1 MSSTPSNLP
10 GASVRRDLF
19 STCAQPPSGRWRRTL
34 ARLAVPLAG
43 LLLAAGAHAVPQI
56 SSLVHDPD
64 ILPAGGTVTS
74 TVTIADSDS
83 LPIGAPGASFT
94 YTIPANAIYMGTSAV
109 PSGTCTADVAVGS
122 AGQGTLTCSGITLA
136 ANERLDFKVL
146 LRTQTQGTLTV
157 TATPSGGGA
166 SETKA
171 ITVNQGADVAVA
183 ISAPVTAPSGSTV
196 PIVFTVTN
204 NGPDTST
211 GSTLTY
217 PIPTGLTVSNTN
229 LPSGCSVSGSQLTCN
244 VPATPATA
252 GSNTRTFSING
263 VVTAGA
269 GSTITHQPAVA
280 PAGAVGDG
288 VSTNNSA
295 TANTTVTAGYV
306 LALAKSH
313 DGGQVLVGQ
322 RFNFKLSPSFSGSPP
337 TGVTLTDTIPANF
350 AIQTPIN
357 PPAGWSCSVSG
368 QTVSCTRSNIGG
380 NNGAS
385 VALGDI
391 LVPVIAMTAGT
402 GVVNEATVNATG
414 PIVSSATGSVPVDVA
429 PSSADF
435 RADKRRSWPQNN
447 VPLGQAF
454 DYQVGSTNLGGTRLL
469 AGSTIQLVDDVPA
482 GVQINSVTQRDG
494 YTCTVTKGGATVV
507 PTPAVPVPGPATVT
521 CTRTLTA
528 DIGVDQSNGSSARN
542 GGYIIVNATIPALPP
557 GGGQVVNTM
566 CVNVALPAAAPTLGA
581 DPDANTGNDCTSLG
595 TGVNDNATAADVRVL
610 KRVVGIGDSAGNR
623 QIAGQDVTWQIE
635 VVNDGPSEAQSV
647 VVTDTFA
654 QVIGAGSVS
663 QTANA
668 GTFSGTCALP
678 ANGGGFGNASLAG
691 CTLSTLPVCRASTA
705 PASALPLCPVIQV
718 VARHYGDGA
727 SATDH
732 GFQINNTARAVAAT
746 PADPNL
752 ANNDGST
759 TAYLT
764 ARSDVVVTKSASP
777 GSVPVGQLLTYTLTA
792 RNQSLAQ
799 GSLSRAYDVHVVDTL
814 PAGLMF
820 ISADASGGGSCT
832 TKPSTTQ
839 PTGTGTTN
847 NQLECAWTSL
857 DRNVQ
862 QTVTVRVR
870 PLYVLNGTTVT
881 NNVHISTATPELST
895 ANNDASVPAT
905 ITAPVYDL
913 VVTKRDDVDPVNVG
927 DDVGYTITVSNNSAS
942 TAEDVRM
949 IDLLPLPGPNG
960 EAAPTLVSVSI
971 PADAPAGTSFALA
984 GGAAIGSA
992 GGQVVFTIPTLGGA
1006 GATAT
1011 GDINSLQFRV
1021 VLRGVSRGTFQNNAK
1036 VDFFDAARNVYD
1048 AVQGNNTVAENT
1060 TFRFKAD
1067 VQVVSKAAVVKGTST
1082 PLTTASSGQPFDWF
1096 VQLRNN
1102 GPDSAETTSFTDTL
1116 PAALVLDGTPVFTV
1130 TGGSFTPAA
1139 PTCTGASGGTAVT
1152 CAITSMPANGTAT
1165 VRIPVRFA
1173 SGNPPANGTDIVN
1186 RAHIVTTGSGDTN
1199 GGADPNAGNNFNE
1212 GRVTVQNSA
1221 LSGRVY
1227 EDLNG
1232 NGQVDA
1238 DESGIAGV
1246 TMRLTGTDY
1255 LGKAVLL
1262 TTTTDGNGNWGFT
1275 VPAGTYNVV
1284 EDQPAAYLPGI
1295 TRAGS
1300 VTGAGSAQGSVPT
1313 GGAGVTSGP
1322 NGSNANR
1329 IDNIVLGTGGTSSA
1343 NNFGEVRASS
1353 LAGRVYQDADY
1364 SNAASAGDP
1373 GIAGVTVTLTGTDMF
1388 GNAVS
1393 KTTTTATGTGNY
1405 AFANLTPGNYTLTE
1419 TQPAG
1424 FADGSDAAGTAG
1436 GTLGNDVV
1444 SAIALRSNVNATG
1457 YDFGELLSRI
1467 SVRVFVDANNDGVP
1481 QAGDTGIPNVELR
1494 LTGTDAAGN
1503 PVNIVAVATGVDG
1516 RYEFR
1521 NVPPSG
1527 AGGYTITETQPA
1539 NYAPGKANN
1548 NALPG
1553 TPQAGG
1559 NAITGVTVS
1568 GTNVPLVQGEY
1579 YFGELLPGGISGRV
1593 YYDRN
1598 GNGAQNA
1605 PGEPGIAGVT
1615 ITLTGTDVNG
1625 QSVTR
1630 TTTTDA
1636 SGDYSFPNLAP
1647 GSYTVTETRPQGY
1660 EPGITRAGN
1669 VSGAGSM
1676 AGSVPTGGSGVSNGP
1691 NGSTANVIQ
1700 NIVLGAV
1707 GAGSAGNNF
1716 SAVKPAS
1723 LAGYVYADV
1732 APSNGVRDSG
1742 EPGIAGTTVRV
1753 TGTDFLGN
1761 AVDRTVQTG
1770 ADGGYLFDK
1779 LVPGTYQVDETQPA
1793 GVADGP
1799 ESLGT
1804 VNGAAR
1810 GVANP
1815 GNVNDRF
1822 GGIALVSEDVGIDY
1836 NFGERGGQIAGWVY
1850 VDNNNDGVRQAGEPG
1865 IAGVTLTLTGR
1876 SASGLAVNAT
1886 VVTDATGRY
1895 VFTGLLPAD
1904 AAGYTI
1910 RETQPVTYADGL
1922 DAVGTLD
1929 GVPSGTLGNDVIGAI
1944 AYRGGNGDNYNFG
1957 ERGASL
1963 AGTVYNDANRNG
1975 TREPQDLPIPG
1986 VTITLTGTDAA
1997 GQPVT
2002 RTAVTDANGRYELPG
2017 LPLPGSGG
2025 YTVTETQPAGY
2036 EDGIAVPGTL
2046 GGTAQGPNQI
2056 RVNIT
2061 GLDARGTGY
2070 DFTEHSSQPA
2080 SLTGN
2085 VWFDQNHNRS
2095 RDSGEGNGEGWTVE
2109 LLRCADGGNACA
2121 ENAATVLY
2129 SVTTAADGGYRFGDL
2144 VPGEYRVRFRSPDG
2158 RYVGGVWPTD
2168 ASQNGAGGP
2177 YPTPSPSD
2185 PRFTIKV
2192 RVNPGA
2198 NVQKQDLPY
2207 DPGGVVYD
2215 SVSGTPVP
2223 GAVVRLVGPPGFDPA
2238 QHLFDGRDSY
2248 TTGPSGYYDFFVLPG
2263 APAGEYRLVVTPP
2276 GNYLPSS
2283 IYPAAAGALGTQ
2295 SCSPPPN
2302 GPAPSQTNPCV
2313 VSPGAALVPGAGYYM
2328 VFQMPG
2334 GGGQH
2339 VVANNIPLDP
2349 SDATLIELR
2358 KTTSKLTVKKGELL
2372 PYRITARNTRGNP
2385 VPGVAVVDTLPPG
2398 FRYVPGSLTVRSLPG
2413 GVALPVVP
2421 QLNGRQ
2427 LVVPGQNFAPNE
2439 TKEYLMVAGVGVG
2452 VGEGEFVNQVVATQ
2466 GVGGRTLSNLATA
2479 TVRVVPDALFD
2490 CTDVIGK
2497 VYDDKNA
2504 NGYQDDGEPGIANVR
2519 IATVNGVLVTT
2530 DAEGRYH
2537 IACAAIPKEGTGS
2550 NLVLK
2555 LDERTLPS
2563 GYRTTSENPAA
2574 ERATRGKVLK
2584 INFGA
2589 TVHRVVRLALQ
2600 GAAFEDGGAAL
2611 RAGFVPELD
2620 RTVSVLAEK
2629 TSVLR
2634 LAYRAAPGEPASLGR
2649 QRTDAVKA
2657 AVLAR
2662 WKQLGEQRARAD
2674 GNAPPLFNLDVEVE
2688 LVPAATPEGGK
2699 P

>member
-1 MSSTPSNLP
+1 MFRTPTNLSHASARRDVPSN
-10 GASVRRDLF
+10 A
-19 STCAQPPSGRWRRTL
+19 
-34 ARLAVPLAG
+34 ARLRRCLTRVAAPLAG
-43 LLLAAGAHAVPQI
+43 LLFAAAAHAVPQV
-56 SSLVHDPD
+56 SSLVHSPD

-74 TVTIADSDS
+74 TVTIAETDS

-94 YTIPANAIYMGTSAV
+94 YTIPANSIYMGTGAV
-109 PSGTCTADVAVGS
+109 PVGSCSADVVVGA
-122 AGQGTLTCSGITLA
+122 AGPGTLTCSGITLG
-136 ANERLDFKVL
+136 ANQLRDFQVL
-146 LRTQTQGTLTV
+146 LRTVSQGTLSV
-157 TATPSGGGA
+157 TAAISGGSS
-166 SETKA
+166 SETKI
-171 ITVNQGADVAVA
+171 ITVNQGADVSVA
-183 ISAPVTAPSGSTV
+183 ISAPATAPSGSTV
-196 PIVFTVTN
+196 PIVFTLTN
-204 NGPDTST
+204 NGPDTSS

-217 PIPTGLTVSNTN
+217 SIPTGLSVSGSG
-229 LPSGCSVSGSQLTCN
+229 LPSGCSISGSLLTCN
-244 VPATPATA
+244 VPATPATP
-252 GSNTRTFSING
+252 GSNTRTFTVNG

-280 PAGAVGDG
+280 SAGSIGDG

-313 DGGQVLVGQ
+313 DGGQLLVGQ
-322 RFNFKLSPSFSGSPP
+322 RFNFRLSPSFSGTAP
-337 TGVTLTDTIPANF
+337 TGVTLSDTLPANF
-350 AIQTPIN
+350 TIQPPVN
-357 PPAGWSCSVSG
+357 PATGWSCSVSG
-368 QTVSCTRSNIGG
+368 QTVSCTRTDIGG
-380 NNGAS
+380 TGGAN

-391 LVPVIAMTAGT
+391 LVPVIASSAGT
-402 GVVNEATVNATG
+402 GVVNQATVSATG
-414 PIVSSATGSVPVDVA
+414 PIANSATGSVPADVA
-429 PSSADF
+429 VSATDF
-435 RADKRRSWPQNN
+435 RADKRRGWPQNN

-454 DYQVGSTNLGGTRLL
+454 DYQVGSTNLGSTRLL
-469 AGSTIQLVDDVPA
+469 AGSTIQLVDDLPA

-494 YTCTVTKGGATVV
+494 YTCTVTQGGTTVV
-507 PTPAVPVPGPATVT
+507 PTPATPVPGPATVT
-521 CTRTLTA
+521 CTRTLAT
-528 DIGVDQSNGSSARN
+528 DIDVDLSNGASARN
-542 GGYIIVNATIPALPP
+542 GGYIIVNATIPALPS
-557 GGGQVVNTM
+557 GGGQIVNRM
-566 CVNVALPAAAPTLGA
+566 CVNVALPASAPTLGT
-581 DPDANTGNDCTSLG
+581 DPDANTGNDCVNLG
-595 TGVNDNATAADVRVL
+595 TGVDDTATAADVKVL

-623 QIAGQDVTWQIE
+623 QIAGQPVTWEIE
-635 VVNDGPSEAQSV
+635 VVNTGPSEAQNV
-647 VVTDTFA
+647 VVTDSFA
-654 QVIGAGSVS
+654 QVIGAGNVT
-663 QTANA
+663 QTPNG
-668 GTFSGTCALP
+668 GTFAGTCALP
-678 ANGGGFGNASLAG
+678 ANGGGFGQASLSN
-691 CTLSTLPVCRASTA
+691 CTLSTLPVCRASTDA
-705 PASALPLCPVIQV
+705 ASALPLCPVIRV
-718 VARHYGDGA
+718 VASHYGDGR

-732 GFQINNTARAVAAT
+732 GFEINNTANALAVT

-759 TAYLT
+759 IAYLV
-764 ARSDVVVTKSASP
+764 ARSDVTVTKSASP
-777 GSVPVGQLLTYTLTA
+777 ASVPVGQLLTYTLTVVN
-792 RNQSLAQ
+792 RNVPN
-799 GSLSRAYDVHVVDTL
+799 SLSRAYAVSVTDTL
-814 PAGLMF
+814 PANLMF
-820 ISADASGGGSCT
+820 LTAVASGGGTCGT
-832 TKPSTTQ
+832 TPVTTQ

-847 NQLECAWTSL
+847 NQLVCSWNSL
-857 DRNVQ
+857 NRNVQ

-870 PLYVLNGTTVT
+870 PLYALNGTAVT
-881 NNVHISTATPELST
+881 NGAHVATDTPELLT
-895 ANNDASVPAT
+895 TNNDATVPAT
-905 ITAPVYDL
+905 VTAPVYDL
-913 VVTKRDDVDPVNVG
+913 VVTKRDDADPVNVG

-942 TAEDVRM
+942 TAEDVRL
-949 IDLLPLPGPNG
+949 IDTLPLPGPGG
-960 EAAPTLVSVSI
+960 ETPPTLVSVSI
-971 PADAPAGTSFALA
+971 PSNAPAGTSFALA
-984 GGAAIGSA
+984 GGAAVGSA
-992 GGQVVFTIPTLGGA
+992 GGQIVFTIPTLGG
-1006 GATAT
+1006 T
-1011 GDINSLQFRV
+1011 GPTSTGELSSLQFRV
-1021 VLRGVSRGTFQNNAK
+1021 VLRGTSRGTFQNNAK
-1036 VDFFDAARNVYD
+1036 VDFFDATRNAFD
-1048 AVQGNNTVAENT
+1048 TAQGNNAVAENT

-1067 VQVVSKAAVVKGTST
+1067 VQVVSKAAVTTGTAT
-1082 PLTTASSGQPFDWF
+1082 PLATVSSAQTFDWL

-1116 PAALVLDGTPVFTV
+1116 PAPLVLTGTPVFTV
-1130 TGGSFTPAA
+1130 TSGAFTPAA
-1139 PTCTGASGGTAVT
+1139 PTCTGVAGGTAVS

-1165 VRIPVRFA
+1165 VRIPVRF
-1173 SGNPPANGTDIVN
+1173 SGAAPANGTVLTN

-1199 GGADPNAGNNFNE
+1199 GGADPDAGNNFND
-1212 GRVTVQNSA
+1212 GQVTVQNSA

-1232 NGQVDA
+1232 NGLIDSG
-1238 DESGIAGV
+1238 EPGIAGV
-1246 TMRLTGTDY
+1246 TMRLSGTDSA
-1255 LGKAVLL
+1255 GNAVVM
-1262 TTTTDGNGNWGFT
+1262 TTTTDANGNWGFT
-1275 VPAGTYNVV
+1275 VPAGTYSVV
-1284 EDQPAAYLPGI
+1284 EDQPAAYQPGI
-1295 TRAGS
+1295 TRAGTVS
-1300 VTGAGSAQGSVPT
+1300 GVGSTAGTVPP
-1313 GGAGVTSGP
+1313 GTSNGP

-1329 IDNIVLGTGGTSSA
+1329 IDNIVLGTGGASTA

-1364 SNAASAGDP
+1364 NNAASAGDP

-1388 GNAVS
+1388 GNPVS
-1393 KTTTTATGTGNY
+1393 LTTTTAATTGNY
-1405 AFANLTPGNYTLTE
+1405 AFNNLTPGNYTLTE
-1419 TQPAG
+1419 TQPAA

-1436 GTLGNDVV
+1436 GTAGNDVV
-1444 SAIALRSNVNATG
+1444 SAIALRSNVTGTG
-1457 YDFGELLSRI
+1457 YDFGELLTRI
-1467 SVRVFVDANNDGVP
+1467 TTRVFVDANNDGVP

-1503 PVNIVAVATGVDG
+1503 AVNILAVPTGTVG
-1516 RYEFR
+1516 GYEFR

-1548 NALPG
+1548 NGQPG
-1553 TPQAGG
+1553 TPQGGG
-1559 NAITGVTVS
+1559 NVITGVTVS
-1568 GTNVPLVQGEY
+1568 GTSVPTTQGEY
-1579 YFGELLPGGISGRV
+1579 WFGELLPGGISGRV
-1593 YYDRN
+1593 YYDRD
-1598 GNGAQNA
+1598 GSGAQGA
-1605 PGEPGIAGVT
+1605 PATEPGLAGVT

-1625 QSVTR
+1625 QTVSR
-1630 TTTTDA
+1630 TTITDA

-1647 GSYTVTETRPQGY
+1647 GSYTVTETRPTGY
-1660 EPGITRAGN
+1660 LPGITRAGN
-1669 VSGAGSM
+1669 VSGAGSTPG
-1676 AGSVPTGGSGVSNGP
+1676 AVPTGGTGVTNGP

-1700 NIVLGAV
+1700 NIVLGAA

-1723 LAGYVYADV
+1723 LSGYVYADV
-1732 APSNGVRDSG
+1732 APSNGTKDSG

-1753 TGTDFLGN
+1753 TGTDFQGN
-1761 AVDRTVQTG
+1761 AVDRTVQTA
-1770 ADGGYLFDK
+1770 ADGRYLVDA
-1779 LVPGTYQVDETQPA
+1779 LTPGTYQIDETQPA

-1804 VNGAAR
+1804 VGGAAR
-1810 GVANP
+1810 GTVNP
-1815 GNVNDRF
+1815 GGTNDRF
-1822 GGIALVSEDVGIDY
+1822 GGLALVSEDVGIDY

-1850 VDNNNDGVRQAGEPG
+1850 VDTNNDGVRQPTEVG

-1876 SASGLAVNAT
+1876 SASGLVVNAT
-1886 VVTDATGRY
+1886 VVTDASGRY

-1922 DAVGTLD
+1922 DAVGTLE
-1929 GVPSGTLGNDVIGAI
+1929 GTASGTLGNDVIGAI

-2025 YTVTETQPAGY
+2025 YTVTETQPTGY
-2036 EDGIAVPGTL
+2036 DEGIAVPGTL

-2056 RVNIT
+2056 RVNFT
-2061 GLDARGTGY
+2061 GLDAHGTGY
-2070 DFTEHSSQPA
+2070 DFNEHSNQPA
-2080 SLTGN
+2080 SLTGT
-2085 VWFDQNHNRS
+2085 VWFDQNHNRT
-2095 RDSGEGNGEGWTVE
+2095 RESGEGQGEGWTVE

-2121 ENAATVLY
+2121 ETAATVLY
-2129 SVTTAADGGYRFGDL
+2129 TVTTSANGSYRFGDL
-2144 VPGEYRVRFRSPDG
+2144 VPGEYRVRFRAPDG
-2158 RYVGGVWPTD
+2158 RVVGGVWPTD
-2168 ASQNGAGGP
+2168 ASQNGASGP
-2177 YPTPSPSD
+2177 YPTPAASD

-2192 RVNPGA
+2192 RVNAGA

-2238 QHLFDGRDSY
+2238 QHLLDGRDSY
-2248 TTGPSGYYDFFVLPG
+2248 TTGPNGYYDFFLLPG
-2263 APAGEYRLVVTPP
+2263 APAGDYRLAITPP
-2276 GNYLPSS
+2276 GAYLPSS
-2283 IYPAAAGALGTQ
+2283 MYPAAAGALGTQ
-2295 SCSPPPN
+2295 SCAAPAN
-2302 GPAPSQTNPCV
+2302 GPAPAQTNPCV
-2313 VSPGAALVPGAGYYM
+2313 VSPGAALVTGAGYYLL
-2328 VFQMPG
+2328 FKMPG

-2398 FRYVPGSLTVRSLPG
+2398 FRYIQGSLTVRTMPG
-2413 GVALPVVP
+2413 GVALPLVP
-2421 QLNGRQ
+2421 QINGRQ
-2427 LVVPGQNFAPNE
+2427 VVVPGQNFAPNE

-2452 VGEGEFVNQVVATQ
+2452 VGEGEFVNQVVALQ

-2504 NGYQDDGEPGIANVR
+2504 NGYQDDGEPGLANVR
-2519 IATVNGVLVTT
+2519 IATVNGVLATT

-2600 GAAFEDGGAAL
+2600 GAAFEDGNSSL
-2611 RAGFVPELD
+2611 RAGFAGELD

-2629 TSVLR
+2629 TAVLR
-2634 LAYRAAPGEPASLGR
+2634 LAYKAAPGEPASLGR

-2662 WKQLGEQRARAD
+2662 WKQLGEQRAGR
-2674 GNAPPLFNLDVEVE
+2674 NEPPLFNLDIEVE
-2688 LVPAATPEGGK
+2688 LVPATAASDEAK

>member
-1 MSSTPSNLP
+1 MFRTPSNLSRAQ
-10 GASVRRDLF
+10 GRRDVSSNARLQHG
-19 STCAQPPSGRWRRTL
+19 TWRRRL
-34 ARLAVPLAG
+34 ARLAAPLAG
-43 LLLAAGAHAVPQI
+43 LLLATAAHAVPQV
-56 SSLVHDPD
+56 SSLVHAPD

-74 TVTIADSDS
+74 TVTIAESDS
-83 LPIGAPGASFT
+83 LPIDAPGASFT
-94 YTIPANAIYMGTSAV
+94 YTIPANSIYMGTGPV
-109 PSGTCTADVAVGS
+109 PVGS
-122 AGQGTLTCSGITLA
+122 CSATISEGTAGPGTLTCSGITLA
-136 ANERLDFKVL
+136 ANQLRDFQVL
-146 LRTQTQGTLTV
+146 LRTVSQGTLSV
-157 TATPSGGGA
+157 TATPSGGGS
-166 SETKA
+166 SETKT
-171 ITVNQGADVAVA
+171 ITVNQGADMAVA
-183 ISAPVTAPSGSTV
+183 ISAPVNAPSGSTV

-217 PIPTGLTVSNTN
+217 PIPTGLSVVAGS
-229 LPSGCSVSGSQLTCN
+229 LPAACSITGSELRCN

-252 GSNTRTFSING
+252 GNNTRTYSINA

-269 GSTITHQPAVA
+269 GSTVTHQPAVTA
-280 PAGAVGDG
+280 VGSVGDG

-306 LALAKSH
+306 LAMSKSH
-313 DGGQVLVGQ
+313 DGGQLLVGQ
-322 RFNFKLSPSFSGSPP
+322 HFNFRLSPSFSGSPP
-337 TGVTLTDTIPANF
+337 TGVTLSDTIPANF
-350 AIQTPIN
+350 AIQAL
-357 PPAGWSCSVSG
+357 PAQSTGWTCSVSG

-391 LVPVIAMTAGT
+391 VIPVVAMTAGT
-402 GVVNEATVNATG
+402 GIVNEATVSATG
-414 PIVSSATGSVPVDVA
+414 PIANSATGSVPADVA
-429 PSSADF
+429 VSATDF
-435 RADKRRSWPQNN
+435 RADKRRGWPQNN

-454 DYQVGSTNLGGTRLL
+454 DYQVGSTNLGSTRLL
-469 AGSTIQLVDDVPA
+469 AGSTIQLVDDLPA

-494 YTCTVTKGGATVV
+494 YTCTVTKGGATVT
-507 PTPAVPVPGPATVT
+507 PTPATPVPGPATVT
-521 CTRTLTA
+521 CTRTLST
-528 DIGVDQSNGSSARN
+528 DIGVDTSSGNSARN
-542 GGYIIVNATIPALPP
+542 GGYIIVNATIPALPS
-557 GGGQVVNTM
+557 GGGQIVNTM

-581 DPDANTGNDCTSLG
+581 DPDANTGNDCVSLG
-595 TGVNDNATAADVRVL
+595 TGVNDNATAADVKVL

-623 QIAGQDVTWQIE
+623 QIVGQDVTWQIE
-635 VVNDGPSEAQSV
+635 VVNAGPSEAQNV
-647 VVTDTFA
+647 VVTDNFA
-654 QVIGAGSVS
+654 QVIGAGTVS
-663 QTANA
+663 QTPNG
-668 GTFSGTCALP
+668 GTFAGTCALP
-678 ANGGGFGNASLAG
+678 ANGSGFGQASLSN
-691 CTLSTLPVCRASTA
+691 CTLSTLPVCRASTD

-718 VARHYGDGA
+718 ATKHYGDGA

-732 GFQINNTARAVAAT
+732 GFQINNTANALATT
-746 PADPNL
+746 PADPDL
-752 ANNDGST
+752 ANNNGST
-759 TAYLT
+759 TAYLL
-764 ARSDVVVTKSASP
+764 ARTDVTVTKSASP
-777 GSVPVGQLLTYTLTA
+777 ASVPVGQMLTYTLTA

-814 PAGLMF
+814 PANLMF
-820 ISADASGGGSCT
+820 ISATPSGGGSCS
-832 TKPSTTQ
+832 TKPNTTQ

-862 QTVTVRVR
+862 QTVTVQVR
-870 PLYVLNGTTVT
+870 PLYVLNGSTVT
-881 NNVHISTATPELST
+881 NNVRVSTATPEITT
-895 ANNDASVPAT
+895 ANNDAAAPAT

-949 IDLLPLPGPNG
+949 VDTLPLPGPNG
-960 EAAPTLVSVSI
+960 ELPPTLVSVT
-971 PADAPAGTSFALA
+971 APGGTTFALA
-984 GGAAIGSA
+984 SGAAIGSA
-992 GGQVVFTIPTLGGA
+992 GGQIVFTIPTLGGS

-1011 GDINSLQFRV
+1011 GEPNTLQFRV

-1036 VDFFDAARNVYD
+1036 VDFFDAARNAFD
-1048 AVQGNNTVAENT
+1048 TVQGNNAVAENT

-1067 VQVVSKAAVVKGTST
+1067 VQVVSKAAVMAGTAT
-1082 PLTTASSGQPFDWF
+1082 PVTTVSSAVPFDWL

-1116 PAALVLDGTPVFTV
+1116 PASLVLAGPPVFTV

-1139 PTCTGASGGTAVT
+1139 PTCTGTAGSTAVS

-1165 VRIPVRFA
+1165 VRIPVRF
-1173 SGNPPANGTDIVN
+1173 SGAAPANGTVLTN

-1199 GGADPNAGNNFNE
+1199 GGTDPNGGNNFND
-1212 GRVTVQNSA
+1212 GSVTVQNSA

-1232 NGQVDA
+1232 NGLIDGGEPA
-1238 DESGIAGV
+1238 IAGV
-1246 TMRLTGTDY
+1246 TIRLSGTDSS
-1255 LGKAVLL
+1255 GNPIAL
-1262 TTTTDGNGNWGFT
+1262 TTTTDAGGNWSFT
-1275 VPAGTYNVV
+1275 VPAGTYSVV

-1295 TRAGS
+1295 TRAGTVS
-1300 VTGAGSAQGSVPT
+1300 GAGSAPGTVPPGT
-1313 GGAGVTSGP
+1313 GNGP

-1329 IDNIVLGTGGTSSA
+1329 IDNIVLGTGGASSA

-1353 LAGRVYQDADY
+1353 LAGRVYHDADY
-1364 SNAASAGDP
+1364 NGSSSAGDP
-1373 GIAGVTVTLTGTDMF
+1373 GIAGVTVTLTGTDMY
-1388 GNAVS
+1388 GNPVS
-1393 KTTTTATGTGNY
+1393 LTTTTAAGTGNY
-1405 AFANLTPGNYTLTE
+1405 AFNNLTPGNYTLTE

-1424 FADGSDAAGTAG
+1424 FVDGADAAGSAG
-1436 GTLGNDVV
+1436 GTAGNDVV
-1444 SAIALRSNVNATG
+1444 SAITLASNVNGTG
-1457 YDFGELLSRI
+1457 YNFGEQLTRI
-1467 SVRVFVDANNDGVP
+1467 TTRVFVDGNNDGIP

-1503 PVNIVAVATGVDG
+1503 PVNILAVATGTPG
-1516 RYEFR
+1516 AYEFR
-1521 NVPPSG
+1521 NVPPSR

-1548 NALPG
+1548 NGQPG
-1553 TPQAGG
+1553 TPQGGG
-1559 NAITGVTVS
+1559 NVITGVTVS
-1568 GTNVPLVQGEY
+1568 GTNVPSTQGEY
-1579 YFGELLPGGISGRV
+1579 WFGELLPGGISGRV
-1593 YYDRN
+1593 YYDRD
-1598 GNGAQNA
+1598 GNGAQAA
-1605 PGEPGIAGVT
+1605 PATEPGLAGVT

-1625 QSVTR
+1625 QAVSR

-1647 GSYTVTETRPQGY
+1647 GSYTVTEARPAGY
-1660 EPGITRAGN
+1660 LPGITRAGT
-1669 VSGAGSM
+1669 VSGAGSTP
-1676 AGSVPTGGSGVSNGP
+1676 GSVPTSGSGVTNGP
-1691 NGSTANVIQ
+1691 NGSTANMIQ
-1700 NIVLGAV
+1700 NIVLGAA
-1707 GAGSAGNNF
+1707 GAGSTGNNF

-1723 LAGYVYADV
+1723 LSGYVYADV
-1732 APSNGVRDSG
+1732 APSNGTRDTG
-1742 EPGIAGTTVRV
+1742 EPGIAGTTIRV
-1753 TGTDFLGN
+1753 TGTDFQGN
-1761 AVDRTVQTG
+1761 AVDRTVQTA
-1770 ADGGYLFDK
+1770 ADGHYLVDA
-1779 LVPGTYQVDETQPA
+1779 LTPGTYQIDETQPA

-1804 VNGAAR
+1804 VGGAPR
-1810 GVANP
+1810 GTANP
-1815 GNVNDRF
+1815 GGTNDRF
-1822 GGIALVSEDVGIDY
+1822 GGLALVSEDAGIDY

-1850 VDNNNDGVRQAGEPG
+1850 VDTNNDGVRQPAEAGIP
-1865 IAGVTLTLTGR
+1865 GVTLTLTGR

-1886 VVTDATGRY
+1886 VVTDASGRY

-1922 DAVGTLD
+1922 DAVGTVE
-1929 GVPSGTLGNDVIGAI
+1929 GAATGTLGNDVISAI

-1975 TREPQDLPIPG
+1975 KREPQDLPIAG

-1997 GQPVT
+1997 GQAVT

-2025 YTVTETQPAGY
+2025 YTVTETQPGGY
-2036 EDGIAVPGTL
+2036 DEGIAIPGTL
-2046 GGTAQGPNQI
+2046 GGTAQGSNQI
-2056 RVNIT
+2056 RVSFT
-2061 GLDARGTGY
+2061 GLEANGTGY
-2070 DFTEHSSQPA
+2070 DFTEHSNQPA
-2080 SLTGN
+2080 SLTGT

-2095 RDSGEGNGEGWTVE
+2095 RESGEGQGEGWTVE

-2121 ENAATVLY
+2121 ENAANVLY
-2129 SVTTAADGGYRFGDL
+2129 TVTTNADGSYRFGDL
-2144 VPGEYRVRFRSPDG
+2144 TPGEYRVRFRAPDG
-2158 RYVGGVWPTD
+2158 RVVGGVWPTD
-2168 ASQNGAGGP
+2168 AAQNGANGP
-2177 YPTPSPSD
+2177 YPTPAPSD
-2185 PRFTIKV
+2185 PRFSIKV
-2192 RVNPGA
+2192 RVTAGA
-2198 NVQKQDLPY
+2198 NIQKQDLPY

-2223 GAVVRLVGPPGFDPA
+2223 GAVVKLVGPPGFDPA
-2238 QHLFDGRDSY
+2238 QHLLDGRDSY
-2248 TTGPSGYYDFFVLPG
+2248 TTGANGYYDFFVLPG

-2276 GNYLPSS
+2276 GAYLPSTM
-2283 IYPAAAGALGTQ
+2283 YPAAAGALGTQ
-2295 SCSPPPN
+2295 SCAAPAN
-2302 GPAPSQTNPCV
+2302 GPAPAQTNPCV
-2313 VSPGAALVPGAGYYM
+2313 VSPGAALVPGAGYYL
-2328 VFQMPG
+2328 VFNMPG

-2349 SDATLIELR
+2349 SNATLIELR

-2372 PYRITARNTRGNP
+2372 PYRITARNTRSTT

-2398 FRYVPGSLTVRSLPG
+2398 FRYIQGSLSVRTLPG
-2413 GVALPVVP
+2413 GVALPVIP
-2421 QLNGRQ
+2421 QVNGRQ
-2427 LVVPGQNFAPNE
+2427 VVVPGQNFAPNE

-2479 TVRVVPDALFD
+2479 AVRVVPDALFD

-2497 VYDDKNA
+2497 VYDDRNA
-2504 NGYQDDGEPGIANVR
+2504 NGYQDDGEPGLANVR
-2519 IATVNGVLVTT
+2519 IATVNGVLATT

-2600 GAAFEDGGAAL
+2600 GAAFDDGAATL
-2611 RAGFVPELD
+2611 RAAFAGELD
-2620 RTVSVLAEK
+2620 RTVAVLAEK

-2634 LAYRAAPGEPASLGR
+2634 LAYKAAPGEPASLGR
-2649 QRTDAVKA
+2649 DRTGAVKA
-2657 AVLAR
+2657 AVLSR
-2662 WKQLGEQRARAD
+2662 WKQLGEQRASR
-2674 GNAPPLFNLDVEVE
+2674 NEPPLFNLDVEIE
-2688 LVPAATPEGGK
+2688 QVPAAAPEGEAK

>member
-1 MSSTPSNLP
+1 MFRTPSNLSHAP
-10 GASVRRDLF
+10 ARRDV
-19 STCAQPPSGRWRRTL
+19 SSNA
-34 ARLAVPLAG
+34 ARLRHCLRRIAAPLAA
-43 LLLAAGAHAVPQI
+43 LLFATAAHAVPQV
-56 SSLVHDPD
+56 SSLVHSPD

-74 TVTIADSDS
+74 TVTIAETDS

-94 YTIPANAIYMGTSAV
+94 YTIPANSVYMGTGAV
-109 PSGTCTADVAVGS
+109 PVGTCSADVPVGS
-122 AGQGTLTCSGITLA
+122 AGSGTLTCSGITLA
-136 ANERLDFKVL
+136 ANQLRNFEVL
-146 LRTQTQGTLTV
+146 LRTVTQGTLSV
-157 TATPSGGGA
+157 TATPSGGGS
-166 SETKA
+166 SETKT
-171 ITVNQGADVAVA
+171 ITVNQGADMAVT
-183 ISAPVTAPSGSTV
+183 ISAPATAPSGSTV

-217 PIPTGLTVSNTN
+217 PIPTGLTVSGSG
-229 LPSGCSVSGSQLTCN
+229 LPSGCSISGSLLTCN

-269 GSTITHQPAVA
+269 GSTVTHQPAVA
-280 PAGAVGDG
+280 AVGGVGDG

-306 LALAKSH
+306 LALTKSH
-313 DGGQVLVGQ
+313 DGGQLLVGQ
-322 RFNFKLSPSFSGSPP
+322 HFNFRLSPRFSGSPP
-337 TGVTLTDTIPANF
+337 TGVTLSDTIPANF
-350 AIQTPIN
+350 AIQLPVN
-357 PPAGWSCSVSG
+357 AAAGWTCSVSG
-368 QTVSCTRSNIGG
+368 QTVNCTRSDIGG
-380 NNGAS
+380 SNGAN

-391 LVPVIAMTAGT
+391 VVPVIAMTAGT
-402 GVVNEATVNATG
+402 GVVNEATVSATG
-414 PIVSSATGSVPVDVA
+414 PIANSATGSVPADVVV
-429 PSSADF
+429 SATDF
-435 RADKRRSWPQNN
+435 RADKRRGWPQNN

-454 DYQVGSTNLGGTRLL
+454 DYQVGSTNLGSTRLL
-469 AGSTIQLVDDVPA
+469 AGSTIQLVDDLPA

-507 PTPAVPVPGPATVT
+507 PTPATPVPGPATVT
-521 CTRTLTA
+521 CTRTLA
-528 DIGVDQSNGSSARN
+528 SDISVDLSAGNSARN
-542 GGYIIVNATIPALPP
+542 GGYIIVNATIPALPS
-557 GGGQVVNTM
+557 GGGQIVNTM

-581 DPDANTGNDCTSLG
+581 DPDANTGNDCVSLG
-595 TGVNDNATAADVRVL
+595 TGVDDAATAADVKVL
-610 KRVVGIGDSAGNR
+610 KRVVGIGDNAGNR
-623 QIAGQDVTWQIE
+623 QVAGQNITWELE
-635 VVNDGPSEAQSV
+635 VVNAGPSEAQNV
-647 VVTDTFA
+647 VVTDAFA
-654 QVIGAGSVS
+654 QVIGAGNVS
-663 QTANA
+663 QTANG
-668 GTFSGTCALP
+668 GTFAGACTLP
-678 ANGGGFGNASLAG
+678 ANGSGFGQASLSS
-691 CTLSTLPVCRASTA
+691 CTLSTLPVCRASTD
-705 PASALPLCPVIQV
+705 PASALPLCPVIRV
-718 VARHYGDGA
+718 VVKHYGDGA

-732 GFQINNTARAVAAT
+732 GFQINNTANALAAT

-752 ANNDGST
+752 GNNDGST
-759 TAYLT
+759 TAYLL
-764 ARSDVVVTKSASP
+764 ARTDVTVTKSASP
-777 GSVPVGQLLTYTLTA
+777 ASVPVGQLLTYTLTA

-814 PAGLMF
+814 PANLMF
-820 ISADASGGGSCT
+820 MSAVASGGGSCT
-832 TKPSTTQ
+832 TQPNTTQ
-839 PTGTGTTN
+839 PTGTGAAN

-862 QTVTVRVR
+862 QTVTVRAR
-870 PLYVLNGTTVT
+870 PLYVLNGSTVT
-881 NNVHISTATPELST
+881 NTVQVSTATPET
-895 ANNDASVPAT
+895 DTTNNSAAVPAT
-905 ITAPVYDL
+905 VTAPAYDL

-949 IDLLPLPGPNG
+949 VDTLPLPGPSG
-960 EAAPTLVSVSI
+960 EAPPTLVSVT
-971 PADAPAGTSFALA
+971 APGGTSFALA

-992 GGQVVFTIPTLGGA
+992 GGQIVFTIPTLGGA
-1006 GATAT
+1006 GPTST
-1011 GDINSLQFRV
+1011 GEANTLQFRV
-1021 VLRGVSRGTFQNNAK
+1021 VLRGVSRGTFQNNAR
-1036 VDFFDAARNVYD
+1036 VDFLDAARNAFD
-1048 AVQGNNTVAENT
+1048 TVQGNNAVAENT

-1067 VQVVSKAAVVKGTST
+1067 VQVVSKTAVMAGTAT
-1082 PLTTASSGQPFDWF
+1082 PVTTASSAVPFDWL

-1116 PAALVLDGTPVFTV
+1116 PASLVLAGPPVFTV

-1139 PTCTGASGGTAVT
+1139 PTCTGVAGGSAVS

-1165 VRIPVRFA
+1165 VRIPVRF
-1173 SGNPPANGTDIVN
+1173 SGAAPANGTVLTN

-1199 GGADPNAGNNFNE
+1199 GGTDPNGGNNFND
-1212 GRVTVQNSA
+1212 GSVTVQNSA

-1232 NGQVDA
+1232 NGLIDSG
-1238 DESGIAGV
+1238 EPGIAGV
-1246 TMRLTGTDY
+1246 TMRLSGTDSS
-1255 LGKAVLL
+1255 GNAITL
-1262 TTTTDGNGNWGFT
+1262 TTTTDASGNWSFT

-1295 TRAGS
+1295 TRAGTVS
-1300 VTGAGSAQGSVPT
+1300 GAGSTAGTVPPGT
-1313 GGAGVTSGP
+1313 GNGP

-1329 IDNIVLGTGGTSSA
+1329 IDNIVLGTGGTSTA
-1343 NNFGEVRASS
+1343 NNFGEVRAAS

-1364 SNAASAGDP
+1364 SGTASAGDP
-1373 GIAGVTVTLTGTDMF
+1373 GIAGVTVTLTGTDMY
-1388 GNAVS
+1388 GNPVS
-1393 KTTTTATGTGNY
+1393 LTTTTAASTGNY
-1405 AFANLTPGNYTLTE
+1405 AFNNLTPGTYTLTE

-1436 GTLGNDVV
+1436 GTAGNDVV
-1444 SAIALRSNVNATG
+1444 SAIALRSNVTGTG
-1457 YDFGELLSRI
+1457 YDFGELLTRI
-1467 SVRVFVDANNDGVP
+1467 TTRVFVDANNDGIP

-1503 PVNIVAVATGVDG
+1503 AVNILAVATGTPG
-1516 RYEFR
+1516 AYEFR

-1548 NALPG
+1548 NGNPG
-1553 TPQAGG
+1553 TPQGGG
-1559 NAITGVTVS
+1559 NVITGVTVS
-1568 GTNVPLVQGEY
+1568 GTSVPTTQGEY
-1579 YFGELLPGGISGRV
+1579 WFGELLPGGISGRV
-1593 YYDRN
+1593 YYDRD
-1598 GNGAQNA
+1598 GNGAQGA
-1605 PGEPGIAGVT
+1605 PATEPGLTGVT

-1625 QSVTR
+1625 QPVSR

-1647 GSYTVTETRPQGY
+1647 GSYTVTEARPAGY
-1660 EPGITRAGN
+1660 LPGITRAGN
-1669 VSGAGSM
+1669 VSGAGSTP
-1676 AGSVPTGGSGVSNGP
+1676 GSVPTGGTGVANGP
-1691 NGSTANVIQ
+1691 NGSNANVIQ
-1700 NIVLGAV
+1700 NIVLGAA
-1707 GAGSAGNNF
+1707 GAGSTGNNF

-1723 LAGYVYADV
+1723 LSGYVYADV
-1732 APSNGVRDSG
+1732 APSNGTRDSG
-1742 EPGIAGTTVRV
+1742 EPGIAGTTIRV
-1753 TGTDFLGN
+1753 TGTDFQGN
-1761 AVDRTVQTG
+1761 AVDRTVQTA
-1770 ADGGYLFDK
+1770 ADGRYLVDA
-1779 LVPGTYQVDETQPA
+1779 LTPGTYQIDETQPA

-1804 VNGAAR
+1804 VGGAPR
-1810 GVANP
+1810 GTANP
-1815 GNVNDRF
+1815 GGTNDRF
-1822 GGIALVSEDVGIDY
+1822 GGLALVSEDAGIDY

-1850 VDNNNDGVRQAGEPG
+1850 VDTNNDGIRQPTEAGIP
-1865 IAGVTLTLTGR
+1865 GVTLTLTGR

-1886 VVTDATGRY
+1886 VVTDASGRY

-1922 DAVGTLD
+1922 DAVGTVE
-1929 GVPSGTLGNDVIGAI
+1929 GAATGTLGNDVISAI

-1975 TREPQDLPIPG
+1975 KREPQDLPIAG

-2025 YTVTETQPAGY
+2025 YTVTETQPTGY
-2036 EDGIAVPGTL
+2036 DEGIAIPGTL

-2056 RVNIT
+2056 RVNFT
-2061 GLDARGTGY
+2061 GLEAHGTGY

-2080 SLTGN
+2080 SLTGT

-2095 RDSGEGNGEGWTVE
+2095 RESGEGQGEGWTVE

-2129 SVTTAADGGYRFGDL
+2129 TVTTNADGSYRFGDL

-2158 RYVGGVWPTD
+2158 RVVGGVWPTD
-2168 ASQNGAGGP
+2168 TAQNGANGP
-2177 YPTPSPSD
+2177 YPTPAASD
-2185 PRFTIKV
+2185 PRFSIKV
-2192 RVNPGA
+2192 RVSAGA
-2198 NVQKQDLPY
+2198 NIQKQDLPY

-2223 GAVVRLVGPPGFDPA
+2223 GAVVRMVGPAGFDPE
-2238 QHLFDGRDSY
+2238 QHLLDKRDSY
-2248 TTGPSGYYDFFVLPG
+2248 TTGPNGYYDFFVLPG
-2263 APAGEYRLVVTPP
+2263 APAGEYRLVITPP
-2276 GNYLPSS
+2276 GAYLPSS
-2283 IYPAAAGALGTQ
+2283 MYPAAAGALGTQ
-2295 SCSPPPN
+2295 SCSAPAN
-2302 GPAPSQTNPCV
+2302 GPAPAQTNPCV
-2313 VSPGAALVPGAGYYM
+2313 VSPGAALVPGAGYYLLFM
-2328 VFQMPG
+2328 KPA

-2358 KTTSKLTVKKGELL
+2358 KTTSKLSVKKGELL
-2372 PYRITARNTRGNP
+2372 PYRITARNTRGTAL
-2385 VPGVAVVDTLPPG
+2385 PGVAVVDTLPPG
-2398 FRYVPGSLTVRSLPG
+2398 FRYIQGSLTVRTLPG
-2413 GVALPVVP
+2413 GVALPVIP
-2421 QLNGRQ
+2421 QINGRQ
-2427 LVVPGQNFAPNE
+2427 IVMPGQNFAPNE

-2452 VGEGEFVNQVVATQ
+2452 VGEGEFVNQVIATQ

-2479 TVRVVPDALFD
+2479 SVRVVPDALFD

-2504 NGYQDDGEPGIANVR
+2504 NGYQDDGEPGLANVR
-2519 IATVNGVLVTT
+2519 IATVNGVLATT

-2600 GAAFEDGGAAL
+2600 GAAFDDGAATL
-2611 RAGFVPELD
+2611 RAGFAGEIE
-2620 RTVSVLAEK
+2620 RTVNVLAEK

-2634 LAYRAAPGEPASLGR
+2634 LAYKAAPGEPASLGR
-2649 QRTDAVKA
+2649 DRTDAVKT

-2662 WKQLGEQRARAD
+2662 WKQLGEQRASR
-2674 GNAPPLFNLDVEVE
+2674 NEPPLFNLDIEVE
-2688 LVPAATPEGGK
+2688 LVPASGEAK

>member
-1 MSSTPSNLP
+1 MFRNTKSLS
-10 GASVRRDLF
+10 GAH
-19 STCAQPPSGRWRRTL
+19 AQRRTFSL
-34 ARLAVPLAG
+34 ARAAMSLAG
-43 LLLAAGAHAVPQI
+43 LLFAVAAHAAPQI
-56 SSLVHDPD
+56 SSLVHAPD

-74 TVTIADSDS
+74 TVTVAETDS
-83 LPIGAPGASFT
+83 LPIGAPGMSFT
-94 YTIPANAIYMGTSAV
+94 YTIPANAIYMGTGAV
-109 PSGTCTADVAVGS
+109 PVGSCTADVPVGS
-122 AGQGTLTCSGITLA
+122 AGPGTLTCSGITLA
-136 ANERLDFKVL
+136 ANQLRAFEVL
-146 LRTQTQGTLTV
+146 LRTRTQGTLSV
-157 TATPSGGGA
+157 TATPSDGGA
-166 SETKA
+166 SETKT
-171 ITVNQGADVAVA
+171 ITVNQGADVAVT
-183 ISAPVTAPSGSTV
+183 INAPVNAASGATV
-196 PIVFTVTN
+196 PIVFTLTN

-217 PIPTGLTVSNTN
+217 PIPTGLTVSGTG
-229 LPSGCSVSGSQLTCN
+229 LPSGCAISGSLLTCT
-244 VPATPATA
+244 VPAMPATA
-252 GSNTRTFSING
+252 GGNTRTFSING
-263 VVTAGA
+263 TVTAGA

-280 PAGAVGDG
+280 PRGAIGDG
-288 VSTNNSA
+288 VSTNNTI

-313 DGGQVLVGQ
+313 NGGQLLVGQ
-322 RFNFKLSPSFSGSPP
+322 RFDFRLRPSFSGSPP
-337 TGVTLTDTIPANF
+337 TGVTLSDTIPANF
-350 AIQTPIN
+350 AIQLPIN
-357 PPAGWSCSVSG
+357 ASAGWTCSVSG

-380 NNGAS
+380 NNGAN
-385 VALGDI
+385 VALGNI
-391 LVPVIAMTAGT
+391 VIPVIAMTAGT
-402 GVVNEATVNATG
+402 GVVNEATVSATG
-414 PIVSSATGSVPVDVA
+414 PVASSATGSVPADVA
-429 PSSADF
+429 VSATDF

-454 DYQVGSTNLGGTRLL
+454 DYEVGSTNLGGTRLL
-469 AGSTIQLVDDVPA
+469 TGSTIQLVDDLPS

-507 PTPAVPVPGPATVT
+507 PTPATPVPGPATVT

-528 DIGVDQSNGSSARN
+528 DIGVDTSGGSGARN

-557 GGGQVVNTM
+557 GGGQIVNKM

-581 DPDANTGNDCTSLG
+581 DPDANTNNDCTTLG
-595 TGVNDNATAADVRVL
+595 TGVNDNATAADVKVL

-623 QIAGQDVTWQIE
+623 QIAGQNITWQIE
-635 VVNDGPSEAQSV
+635 VVNAGPSEAQNV

-654 QVIGAGSVS
+654 QVIGAGAVS
-663 QTANA
+663 QTANG
-668 GTFSGTCALP
+668 GTFAGTCALP
-678 ANGGGFGNASLAG
+678 ANGGGFGSASLSN
-691 CTLSTLPVCRASTA
+691 CTLSTLPVCRASTD

-718 VARHYGDGA
+718 VAKHYGDGA
-727 SATDH
+727 SAADH
-732 GFQINNTARAVAAT
+732 GFQINNTANALATT

-752 ANNDGST
+752 ANNDGSA
-759 TAYLT
+759 TAYLL
-764 ARSDVVVTKSASP
+764 ARTDVTVTKSVSQT
-777 GSVPVGQLLTYTLTA
+777 SVPVGQLLVYTLTA
-792 RNQSLAQ
+792 RNLSLTE
-799 GSLSRAYDVHVVDTL
+799 GSLGRAYDVHVVDTL
-814 PAGLMF
+814 PANLMF
-820 ISADASGGGSCT
+820 ISATASGGGSCT
-832 TKPSTTQ
+832 TQPSTTQ

-847 NQLECAWTSL
+847 NRLECAWTSL
-857 DRNVQ
+857 DPNVQ
-862 QTVTVRVR
+862 QTVTVRAR
-870 PLYVLNGTTVT
+870 PLYVLNGVTVT
-881 NNVHISTATPELST
+881 NAVQITTATPET
-895 ANNDASVPAT
+895 NIANNNAAVPAT
-905 ITAPVYDL
+905 ITAPSYDL

-949 IDLLPLPGPNG
+949 VDLLPLPGPNG
-960 EAAPTLVSVSI
+960 EAPPTLVSVTS
-971 PADAPAGTSFALA
+971 PSGTTFALA
-984 GGAAIGSA
+984 NGAAIGSA
-992 GGQVVFTIPTLGGA
+992 GGQIVFTIPTLGGS
-1006 GATAT
+1006 GATST
-1011 GDINSLQFRV
+1011 GEPNTLQFRV
-1021 VLRGVSRGTFQNNAK
+1021 VLRGVSRGTFQNNAR
-1036 VDFFDAARNVYD
+1036 VDFFDAARNAFD
-1048 AVQGNNTVAENT
+1048 PVQGNNAVAENT

-1067 VQVVSKAAVVKGTST
+1067 VQVVSKTAVMANTAT
-1082 PLTTASSGQPFDWF
+1082 PVTTASSAVPFDWL

-1116 PAALVLDGTPVFTV
+1116 PASLVLAGTPVFTV
-1130 TGGSFTPAA
+1130 TGGSFTPVA
-1139 PTCTGASGGTAVT
+1139 PTCTGVAGGTAVS
-1152 CAITSMPANGTAT
+1152 CAIASMPANGTAT
-1165 VRIPVRFA
+1165 VRIPVRF
-1173 SGNPPANGTDIVN
+1173 SGTPPANGTVLTN

-1199 GGADPNAGNNFNE
+1199 GGTDPNGGNNFSD
-1212 GRVTVQNSA
+1212 GSVTVQNSA

-1232 NGQVDA
+1232 NGLIDGG
-1238 DESGIAGV
+1238 EPGIAGV
-1246 TMRLTGTDY
+1246 TLRLTGTDS
-1255 LGKAVLL
+1255 GGNAIAL
-1262 TTTTDGNGNWGFT
+1262 TTTTDANGNWSFT
-1275 VPAGTYNVV
+1275 VPAGTYSVA

-1295 TRAGS
+1295 TKAGT
-1300 VTGAGSAQGSVPT
+1300 VTGAGSTPGTVP
-1313 GGAGVTSGP
+1313 AGTSNGP
-1322 NGSNANR
+1322 NGSNAN
-1329 IDNIVLGTGGTSSA
+1329 IINNIVLGTGGTSTA

-1364 SNAASAGDP
+1364 NGASSAGDP
-1373 GIAGVTVTLTGTDMF
+1373 GIAGVTVTLTGTDMY
-1388 GNAVS
+1388 GNPVS
-1393 KTTTTATGTGNY
+1393 LTTTTAAGTGNY
-1405 AFANLTPGNYTLTE
+1405 AFNNLTPGNYTLTE

-1436 GTLGNDVV
+1436 GTVANDVV
-1444 SAIALRSNVNATG
+1444 SAIALRSNVNGTG
-1457 YDFGELLSRI
+1457 YDFGELLTRV
-1467 SVRVFVDANNDGVP
+1467 SVRVFVDANNDGIP

-1503 PVNIVAVATGVDG
+1503 AVSILAVPSGAAG
-1516 RYEFR
+1516 SYEFR

-1527 AGGYTITETQPA
+1527 AGGYTITETQPV
-1539 NYAPGKANN
+1539 NYAPGKANAN
-1548 NALPG
+1548 GHPG
-1553 TPQAGG
+1553 TPQGGG
-1559 NAITGVTVS
+1559 NVITGVTVAGGS
-1568 GTNVPLVQGEY
+1568 NVPLTQGDY

-1593 YYDRN
+1593 YYDRD
-1598 GNGAQNA
+1598 GNGVQGA
-1605 PGEPGIAGVT
+1605 PATEPGIAGVT

-1625 QSVTR
+1625 QSVSR
-1630 TTTTDA
+1630 TTTTDGN
-1636 SGDYSFPNLAP
+1636 GDYSFPNLAP
-1647 GSYTVTETRPQGY
+1647 GNYTVTETRPQGY
-1660 EPGITRAGN
+1660 LPGITHAGN
-1669 VSGAGSM
+1669 VSGAGSA
-1676 AGSVPTGGSGVSNGP
+1676 AGSVPTGGSGVTNGP
-1691 NGSTANVIQ
+1691 NGSNANVVQ
-1700 NIVLGAV
+1700 NIVLGAA

-1723 LAGYVYADV
+1723 LSGYVYADV
-1732 APSNGVRDSG
+1732 APPNGVRDSG
-1742 EPGIAGTTVRV
+1742 EPGIGGTTIRV

-1761 AVDRTVQTG
+1761 AVDRTVQTA
-1770 ADGGYLFDK
+1770 ADGRYLVDA
-1779 LVPGTYQVDETQPA
+1779 LTPGIYQIDETQPA
-1793 GVADGP
+1793 GMADGP

-1804 VNGAAR
+1804 VGGAPR
-1810 GVANP
+1810 GTANP

-1822 GGIALVSEDVGIDY
+1822 GGLALVSEDAGIDY
-1836 NFGERGGQIAGWVY
+1836 NFGERGGQIGGWVY
-1850 VDNNNDGVRQAGEPG
+1850 VDTNNDGIRQAGEPG
-1865 IAGVTLTLTGR
+1865 IPGVTLTLTGR
-1876 SASGLAVNAT
+1876 TSGGLPVNAT
-1886 VVTDATGRY
+1886 VVTDANGRY
-1895 VFTGLLPAD
+1895 AFTGLLPAD
-1904 AAGYTI
+1904 AAGYTV

-1929 GVPSGTLGNDVIGAI
+1929 GVPSGTLGNDVISAI

-1975 TREPQDLPIPG
+1975 TREPQDLPIAG

-2002 RTAVTDANGRYELPG
+2002 RTAVTGADGRYELPG
-2017 LPLPGSGG
+2017 LPLPGPGG
-2025 YTVTETQPAGY
+2025 YTLTETQPVGY
-2036 EDGIAVPGTL
+2036 DEGIAVPGTL

-2056 RVNIT
+2056 HVSFNS
-2061 GLDARGTGY
+2061 LNANGTGY
-2070 DFTEHSSQPA
+2070 DFTEHSNQPA

-2085 VWFDQNHNRS
+2085 VWFDQNHNRN
-2095 RDSGEGNGEGWTVE
+2095 RDSGEGGGEGWTVE
-2109 LLRCADGGNACA
+2109 LMRCGDGGNACA
-2121 ENAATVLY
+2121 ETAATVLY
-2129 SVTTAADGGYRFGDL
+2129 SVTTGADGGYRFGDL
-2144 VPGEYRVRFRSPDG
+2144 TPGEYRVRFRSPDG
-2158 RYVGGVWPTD
+2158 RVVGGVWPTD
-2168 ASQNGAGGP
+2168 AAQNGANGP
-2177 YPTPSPSD
+2177 YPTPPASD

-2248 TTGPSGYYDFFVLPG
+2248 TTGPGGYYDFFVLPG
-2263 APAGEYRLVVTPP
+2263 APAGEYKLAITPP

-2283 IYPAAAGALGTQ
+2283 IYPAAVGALGTQ
-2295 SCSPPPN
+2295 SCSAPAN
-2302 GPAPSQTNPCV
+2302 GPVPAQTNPCV
-2313 VSPGAALVPGAGYYM
+2313 VSPGAALVPGAGYYLL
-2328 VFQMPG
+2328 FLRPA

-2398 FRYVPGSLTVRSLPG
+2398 FRYIQGSMSVRILPG

-2421 QLNGRQ
+2421 QVNGRQ
-2427 LVVPGQNFAPNE
+2427 LIVPGQNFAPNE
-2439 TKEYLMVAGVGVG
+2439 TREYLMVAGVGVG
-2452 VGEGEFVNQVVATQ
+2452 VGEGEFVNQVIATQ
-2466 GVGGRTLSNLATA
+2466 GVGGRVLSNLATA

-2519 IATVNGVLVTT
+2519 IATVNGVLATT
-2530 DAEGRYH
+2530 DAQGRYH

-2563 GYRTTSENPAA
+2563 GFRTTSENPAA

-2600 GAAFEDGGAAL
+2600 GSAFEDGSAGL

-2620 RTVSVLAEK
+2620 RTVNVLAEK

-2634 LAYRAAPGEPASLGR
+2634 LAYKAAPGEAEALGR
-2649 QRTDAVKA
+2649 QRVDAVKA

-2662 WKQLGEQRARAD
+2662 WKQLGEQRAQRKEE
-2674 GNAPPLFNLDVEVE
+2674 PLFNLDVEVE
-2688 LVPAATPEGGK
+2688 LTPATAEAAK